1 MEHTHGGAVYLDHAA
16 TTPVDERVLE
26 AMLPFLREEFGNP
39 SSVHRLG
46 QRARRALEEARERLA
61 AAVGA
66 RPRDVV
72 FTSGA
77 TEADNQALF
86 GVMGSRPGGLVV
98 GATEHPAVLTAAKR
112 LAEAG
117 RDVLFLAPRPDG
129 ALALEAL
136 AAALAEQA
144 TRGGTA
150 LVALMLVNN
159 ETGVLTDA
167 AAVAELAHAHGALY
181 LCDAVQGLGVEPV
194 SLAATGADLLTLS
207 AHKVNG
213 PKGVGALVLREGLE
227 LPPLLAGGEQ
237 ERGHRPG
244 THNLAAIAGFGVAVE
259 LAVAAQ
265 PAERER
271 LARLQAR
278 FEAEASRLPGVSVNG
293 AGAPRS
299 VKHSNLRIEG
309 ADGET
314 LLMLLDEA
322 GVYASAGSAC
332 SAGSLDPSHV
342 LLAMGL
348 SRAQAKASL
357 RFSFGRTTSEAE
369 AIEGVRRLAGA
380 VARSR
385 PHAADA

>member
-244 THNLAAIAGFGVAVE
+244 THNLAAIAGFGVAAE

-385 PHAADA
+385 PYAADA

>member
-244 THNLAAIAGFGVAVE
+244 THNLAAIAGFGVAAE

-357 RFSFGRTTSEAE
+357 RFSFGRTTSESE

>member
-244 THNLAAIAGFGVAVE
+244 THNLAAIAGCHPHGAIA
-259 LAVAAQ
+259 LSNAMRAADSSSW
-265 PAERER
+265 PAC
-271 LARLQAR
+271 A
-278 FEAEASRLPGVSVNG
+278 
-293 AGAPRS
+293 
-299 VKHSNLRIEG
+299 RIES
-309 ADGET
+309 T
-314 LLMLLDEA
+314 ST
-322 GVYASAGSAC
+322 SA
-332 SAGSLDPSHV
+332 
-342 LLAMGL
+342 
-348 SRAQAKASL
+348 
-357 RFSFGRTTSEAE
+357 
-369 AIEGVRRLAGA
+369 
-380 VARSR
+380 ARSESMR
-385 PHAADA
+385 Q

>member
-26 AMLPFLREEFGNP
+26 ALLPFLREEFGNP

-244 THNLAAIAGFGVAVE
+244 THNLAAIAGFGVAAE

>member
-244 THNLAAIAGFGVAVE
+244 THNLAAIAGFGVAAE

>member
-1 MEHTHGGAVYLDHAA
+1 V
-16 TTPVDERVLE
+16 
-26 AMLPFLREEFGNP
+26 
-39 SSVHRLG
+39 
-46 QRARRALEEARERLA
+46 
-61 AAVGA
+61 
-66 RPRDVV
+66 
-72 FTSGA
+72 
-77 TEADNQALF
+77 
-86 GVMGSRPGGLVV
+86 
-98 GATEHPAVLTAAKR
+98 
-112 LAEAG
+112 
-117 RDVLFLAPRPDG
+117 
-129 ALALEAL
+129 
-136 AAALAEQA
+136 
-144 TRGGTA
+144 
-150 LVALMLVNN
+150 
-159 ETGVLTDA
+159 TGVQTC
-167 AAVAELAHAHGALY
+167 AL
-181 LCDAVQGLGVEPV
+181 PI
-194 SLAATGADLLTLS
+194 S
-207 AHKVNG
+207 
-213 PKGVGALVLREGLE
+213 
-227 LPPLLAGGEQ
+227 
-237 ERGHRPG
+237 
-244 THNLAAIAGFGVAVE
+244 AIAGFGVAAE

>member
-244 THNLAAIAGFGVAVE
+244 THNLAAIAGFGVAAE

-309 ADGET
+309 AAGET

>member
-136 AAALAEQA
+136 VAALAEQA

-244 THNLAAIAGFGVAVE
+244 THNLAAIAGFGVAAE